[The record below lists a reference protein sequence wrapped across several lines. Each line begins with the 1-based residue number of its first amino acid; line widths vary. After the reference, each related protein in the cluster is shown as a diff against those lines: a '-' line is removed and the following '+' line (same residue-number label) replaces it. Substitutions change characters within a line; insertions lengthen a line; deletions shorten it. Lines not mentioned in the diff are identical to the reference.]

1 MSWNNTQ
8 TIIFCILLITMV
20 VIAEAAAAAAAVTD
34 DLVAVVLAVL
44 LLLFVLEADVA
55 PPVETI
61 VAASSVDA
69 VNEMEWVNPG
79 VAVVL
84 LVAEL

>member
-1 MSWNNTQ
+1 MSWNNIQ
-8 TIIFCILLITMV
+8 TIIICILLITMV
-20 VIAEAAAAAAAVTD
+20 VIAEAAAAAVTD

-44 LLLFVLEADVA
+44 LLLFALEADVA

>member
-1 MSWNNTQ
+1 M
-8 TIIFCILLITMV
+8 L
-20 VIAEAAAAAAAVTD
+20 VIAEAAAAAAAD

-69 VNEMEWVNPG
+69 VNEIPTPG